1 MVQVIVIEYVHKMH
15 NVNSEVHV
23 VGAQRVVVEGEPCEG
38 KLFKKEVGVQVDM
51 KELEQVDIGKQE
63 KLVKHE
69 KRVGA
74 GEGGGAGGSARG
86 DG

>member
-1 MVQVIVIEYVHKMH
+1 
-15 NVNSEVHV
+15 
-23 VGAQRVVVEGEPCEG
+23 
-38 KLFKKEVGVQVDM
+38 M